1 MNSSTAWRAIWL
13 SGVPWRFRD
22 GRRLNQSDK
31 IASKILVLVCPSA
44 WLCMVSHLTW
54 KGDRFSSMNFSISLS
69 SRLKRGLTLD
79 MVTGPTQLC
88 SHKDSFKDRQVR
100 VSLQKLDGFRHW
112 HRGFVE
118 WAWKAIDWM
127 KRIPYGILDDHLLP
141 TVAIVDYE
149 LTFTMPASLTAA
161 VNVDTLT
168 HAIEACVSKRAS
180 ALTDPIAL
188 SCAHLVSKYLRR
200 IS

>member
-1 MNSSTAWRAIWL
+1 MGMESDRLDEEHLGRSS
-13 SGVPWRFRD
+13 
-22 GRRLNQSDK
+22 
-31 IASKILVLVCPSA
+31 SA
-44 WLCMVSHLTW
+44 NGW
-54 KGDRFSSMNFSISLS
+54 
-69 SRLKRGLTLD
+69 
-79 MVTGPTQLC
+79 
-88 SHKDSFKDRQVR
+88 
-100 VSLQKLDGFRHW
+100 
-112 HRGFVE
+112 
-118 WAWKAIDWM
+118 
-127 KRIPYGILDDHLLP
+127 
-141 TVAIVDYE
+141 IVDYE